1 MAATRVF
8 RHFRELLD
16 VDFGTPAD
24 GDAFVYD
31 QPTDSIIPG
40 TVAMDTTGLW
50 AGAAAGGKITV
61 AASPPSSPA
70 VNDLWI
76 W

>member
-1 MAATRVF
+1 VAATRVF
-8 RHFRELLD
+8 RNFRELLD

-40 TVAMDTTGLW
+40 AVTTTGLW
-50 AGAAAGGKITV
+50 AGAPAGGKITV
-61 AASPPSSPA
+61 ASVAPSSPA